1 MSQMAE
7 TVLVVDDETAILE
20 SVSGILQDEGFGV
33 VTASRSRD
41 ALAAMKKCNPALV
54 LLDVWMPDEDGLTL
68 LTRLKTLRPNM
79 PVILITGHGTIDTAV
94 RALRLGAVDFLEKPL
109 SLDGLVQA
117 VKGAIGNEVAKV
129 DVSPASPTVKSRHRG
144 SRSVSSVPQRTV
156 AKSVVIG
163 GVGLHS
169 GVRTGLILQPLGLN
183 KGIRFSSLAGDG
195 AVEAHLDN
203 VDFTGYA
210 TTLLKDGMRVRTV
223 EHFMSS
229 LHAYGI
235 TNLLVKVE
243 GELPILDGSAS
254 EFCELLDSAGVKAQ
268 AGTLP
273 QIVIE
278 EPISV
283 TDGSDAEIS
292 ISPYEGFKITYEL
305 SHPPPVGDQTY
316 TFELDS
322 PAAFRDQI
330 APARTFGF
338 LNEVSALEE
347 MGLAKGGKLDNVILV
362 SDHGVINTP
371 LRFPEEFARHK
382 ILDIMGDFYLLGRP
396 ISGAIHARKTGHTE
410 NIALLRKIRETLK
423 L

>member
-1 MSQMAE
+1 MSHMPE

-20 SVSGILQDEGFGV
+20 SVSDVLQDEGFGV
-33 VTASRSRD
+33 VTAAHSRD
-41 ALAAMKKCNPALV
+41 AMAAMKRCNPALV

-68 LTRLKTLRPNM
+68 LTRLKALRPNM

-129 DVSPASPTVKSRHRG
+129 DALPTSPTVKNRHRG
-144 SRSVSSVPQRTV
+144 SKRISSVPQRTV

-183 KGIRFSSLAGDG
+183 SGIRFSSLAGDG
-195 AVEAHLDN
+195 AVEAHIDN

-254 EFCELLDSAGVKAQ
+254 EFCELLDSAGVEEQ
-268 AGTLP
+268 AGTMP
-273 QIVIE
+273 QIVIK

-292 ISPYEGFKITYEL
+292 IHPYEGFKITYEL

-322 PAAFRDQI
+322 PAAFRDDI

>member
-1 MSQMAE
+1 MSD
-7 TVLVVDDETAILE
+7 TVLIVDDEIAILE

-33 VTASRSRD
+33 VTASRGRD
-41 ALAAMKKCNPALV
+41 ALAAVDQCNPSLV

-68 LTRLKTLRPNM
+68 LTRLKALRPKM

-94 RALRLGAVDFLEKPL
+94 RALRLGAGDFLEKPL

-117 VKGAIGNEVAKV
+117 VKGAVGTTVAKV
-129 DVSPASPTVKSRHRG
+129 DDRSPVSPTIHSRYDDSKRL
-144 SRSVSSVPQRTV
+144 SVVPQRTI

-183 KGIRFSSLAGDG
+183 QGIRFSSLAGDG

-210 TTLLKDGMRVRTV
+210 TTLLKDGRRIRTV

-254 EFCELLDSAGVKAQ
+254 EFCELLDSAGIEEQ
-268 AGTLP
+268 RGTLGK
-273 QIVIE
+273 IVINQTF
-278 EPISV
+278 SV
-283 TDGSDAEIS
+283 TDGRDAQIS
-292 ISPYEGFKITYEL
+292 ISPYEGFKVTYHL
-305 SHPPPVGDQTY
+305 SHPPPVGEQVY
-316 TFELDS
+316 TFELES
-322 PAAFRDQI
+322 SSRFRDEI

-396 ISGAIHARKTGHTE
+396 ISGEINARKTGHTE
-410 NIALLRKIRETLK
+410 NIALLREIRKTFEL
-423 L
+423 

>member
-1 MSQMAE
+1 
-7 TVLVVDDETAILE
+7 
-20 SVSGILQDEGFGV
+20 
-33 VTASRSRD
+33 
-41 ALAAMKKCNPALV
+41 
-54 LLDVWMPDEDGLTL
+54 
-68 LTRLKTLRPNM
+68 
-79 PVILITGHGTIDTAV
+79 
-94 RALRLGAVDFLEKPL
+94 
-109 SLDGLVQA
+109 
-117 VKGAIGNEVAKV
+117 
-129 DVSPASPTVKSRHRG
+129 
-144 SRSVSSVPQRTV
+144 
-156 AKSVVIG
+156 
-163 GVGLHS
+163 
-169 GVRTGLILQPLGLN
+169 
-183 KGIRFSSLAGDG
+183 
-195 AVEAHLDN
+195 
-203 VDFTGYA
+203 
-210 TTLLKDGMRVRTV
+210 
-223 EHFMSS
+223 MSS

-254 EFCELLDSAGVKAQ
+254 EFCELLDSAGVEEQ

-273 QIVIE
+273 QIVIK

-322 PAAFRDQI
+322 PAAFRDEI

-338 LNEVSALEE
+338 LNEMSALEE

>member
-1 MSQMAE
+1 MSD
-7 TVLVVDDETAILE
+7 TVLIVDDEIAILE

-33 VTASRSRD
+33 VTASRGRD
-41 ALAAMKKCNPALV
+41 ALAAVDQCNPSLV

-68 LTRLKTLRPNM
+68 LTRLKALRPKM

-94 RALRLGAVDFLEKPL
+94 RALRLGAGDFLEKPL

-117 VKGAIGNEVAKV
+117 VKGAVGTTVAKV
-129 DVSPASPTVKSRHRG
+129 DDRSPVSPTIHNRYDDSKRL
-144 SRSVSSVPQRTV
+144 SVVPQRTI

-183 KGIRFSSLAGDG
+183 QGIRFSSLAGDG

-210 TTLLKDGMRVRTV
+210 TTLLKDGRRIRTV
-223 EHFMSS
+223 EHFMAS

-254 EFCELLDSAGVKAQ
+254 EFCELLDSAGIEEQ
-268 AGTLP
+268 GGTLGK
-273 QIVIE
+273 IVINQTF
-278 EPISV
+278 SV
-283 TDGSDAEIS
+283 TDGRDAQIS
-292 ISPYEGFKITYEL
+292 ISPYKGFKVTYHL
-305 SHPPPVGDQTY
+305 SHPPPVGEQVY
-316 TFELDS
+316 TFELES
-322 PAAFRDQI
+322 SSRFRDEI

-396 ISGAIHARKTGHTE
+396 ISGEINARKTGHTE
-410 NIALLRKIRETLK
+410 NIALLREIRKTFEL
-423 L
+423 

>member
-1 MSQMAE
+1 MSE
-7 TVLVVDDETAILE
+7 TVLVVDDEAAILE

-33 VTASRSRD
+33 VTAAHSRD
-41 ALAAMKKCNPALV
+41 AMAAMKQCNPSLV

-68 LTRLKTLRPNM
+68 LTRLKALQPNI

-117 VKGAIGNEVAKV
+117 VKGAIGSEVTKV
-129 DVSPASPTVKSRHRG
+129 DVLPTSPTVTNRHRG
-144 SRSVSSVPQRTV
+144 SKRVSSVPQRTV

-183 KGIRFSSLAGDG
+183 EGIRFSSLAGDG
-195 AVEAHLDN
+195 VVEAHLDN
-203 VDFTGYA
+203 VDLTGYA
-210 TTLLKDGMRVRTV
+210 TTLLKGGMRVRTV

-243 GELPILDGSAS
+243 GELPILDGSAT
-254 EFCELLDSAGVKAQ
+254 EFCELLDSAGVEEQ
-268 AGTLP
+268 EGTLP

-283 TDGSDAEIS
+283 TAGSDAEIS
-292 ISPYEGFKITYEL
+292 IHPSEGFTITYEL

-322 PAAFRDQI
+322 PTAFRDEI

-396 ISGAIHARKTGHTE
+396 ISGSIHARKTGHTE
-410 NIALLRKIRETLK
+410 NIALLRKIRETLS

>member
-1 MSQMAE
+1 MSE
-7 TVLVVDDETAILE
+7 IVLVVDDETSILE
-20 SVSGILQDEGFGV
+20 SVSGILQDEGFDV
-33 VTASRSRD
+33 VTATRSRD
-41 ALAAMKKCNPALV
+41 ALDALVRCNPSLV

-94 RALRLGAVDFLEKPL
+94 RAIRLGAVDFLEKPL

-117 VKGAIGNEVAKV
+117 VKGAIGNEVTEVA
-129 DVSPASPTVKSRHRG
+129 VSPVCPTLQNHYRG
-144 SRSVSSVPQRTV
+144 SKRVSSVPQRTV

-183 KGIRFSSLAGDG
+183 NGIRFSSLAGDG
-195 AVEAHLDN
+195 VVEAHLDN
-203 VDFTGYA
+203 VDLTGYA
-210 TTLLKDGMRVRTV
+210 TTLLKDGIRIRTV

-243 GELPILDGSAS
+243 GELPILDGSAN
-254 EFCELLDSAGVKAQ
+254 EFCELLDSAGIEEQ

-273 QIVIE
+273 QIVIKE
-278 EPISV
+278 SIRV
-283 TDGSDAEIS
+283 TDGLDAEIS
-292 ISPYEGFKITYEL
+292 ISPYDGFKVTYEL

-322 PAAFRDQI
+322 PTAFRDEI

-371 LRFPEEFARHK
+371 LRFSEEFARHK
-382 ILDIMGDFYLLGRP
+382 ILDIIGDFYLLGRP
-396 ISGAIHARKTGHTE
+396 INGAIHARKTGHTE
-410 NIALLRKIRETLK
+410 NISLLRKVRETQSFQ
-423 L
+423 